1 MFDSLTEV
9 FWQDMPLRSGFGC
22 RLDRR
27 QRRRR
32 TDRSIREEVGLFTFA
47 SHDMNMALGIWGSN
61 VLPLATARTHGGSW
75 VMSASAL
82 LASTI
87 VATFGLTG
95 LAFVASRKGYQVLAA
110 FLAAVVWLSIGMN
123 YLIWRWSYHPK
134 AAA

>member
-1 MFDSLTEV
+1 
-9 FWQDMPLRSGFGC
+9 
-22 RLDRR
+22 
-27 QRRRR
+27 
-32 TDRSIREEVGLFTFA
+32 
-47 SHDMNMALGIWGSN
+47 
-61 VLPLATARTHGGSW
+61 
-75 VMSASAL
+75 MSASAL